1 MSLIDIN
8 FCKKEFNNHLLLK
21 FILTCL
27 KPVFVN
33 ILNFT
38 CENYKDPCI
47 LKHQFSPNQLFN
59 VNCKI

>member
-8 FCKKEFNNHLLLK
+8 FCKKESNNHLLLK
-21 FILTCL
+21 FILTCS

-38 CENYKDPCI
+38 CENYKDP
-47 LKHQFSPNQLFN
+47 F
-59 VNCKI
+59 

>member
-21 FILTCL
+21 FILTCS

-38 CENYKDPCI
+38 CENLQRPI
-47 LKHQFSPNQLFN
+47 LKHQFSPNQLVN